1 MLFRT
6 LDALRVFDVI
16 YVMTSN
22 SRHTKSLSIYVR
34 EQLIDF
40 QLIGVG
46 SAAATCLFFVIAFVT
61 IVYLGFAR
69 KRMTEGAAA

>member
-1 MLFRT
+1 
-6 LDALRVFDVI
+6 VFDVI

-22 SRHTKSLSIYVR
+22 SRHTRSLSIYVR

-46 SAAATCLFFVIAFVT
+46 SAAATALFFVIAGVT
-61 IVYLGFAR
+61 IVYLGLAR
-69 KRMTEGAAA
+69 RRIAEGGA